1 MQSDDKIKGNDKG
14 ANPWLL
20 ANKNPSPGGATGM
33 LACWKMLRYVS
44 PLRGSGF
51 PRKPI
56 TGVGTPGY
64 CMPRLQR
71 SGPRPPPSLL
81 SAASGRQVNNK

>member
-1 MQSDDKIKGNDKG
+1 
-14 ANPWLL
+14 
-20 ANKNPSPGGATGM
+20 M
-33 LACWKMLRYVS
+33 LACWQMLRYVS

-81 SAASGRQVNNK
+81 SAASMLDTAEKSIRHAPSCRPLLDLCRDLGGLPGF

>member
-1 MQSDDKIKGNDKG
+1 
-14 ANPWLL
+14 
-20 ANKNPSPGGATGM
+20 M
-33 LACWKMLRYVS
+33 LACWKTLRYVS

-56 TGVGTPGY
+56 PGVGTPGY

-81 SAASGRQVNNK
+81 SALSMFRSNLLEYFEFWLWSRFKLNPWNVFGVLVWFQTS

>member
-1 MQSDDKIKGNDKG
+1 
-14 ANPWLL
+14 
-20 ANKNPSPGGATGM
+20 M

-71 SGPRPPPSLL
+71 SGPRPPTSLL
-81 SAASGRQVNNK
+81 SAASMLDTAEKSSRQAPSCRPLFKICRDLGGLPGF

>member
-1 MQSDDKIKGNDKG
+1 
-14 ANPWLL
+14 
-20 ANKNPSPGGATGM
+20 M
-33 LACWKMLRYVS
+33 LACWKTLQYVS

-56 TGVGTPGY
+56 PGVGTPGY

-81 SAASGRQVNNK
+81 SAASQSEFSQCHALYKTNLQEWQIGFHLEG